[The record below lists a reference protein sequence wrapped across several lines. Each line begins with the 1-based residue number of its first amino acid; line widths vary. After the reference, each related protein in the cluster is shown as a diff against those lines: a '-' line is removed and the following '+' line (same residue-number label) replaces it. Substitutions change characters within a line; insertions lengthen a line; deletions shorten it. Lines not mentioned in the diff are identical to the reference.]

1 MTKSKRPEDMR
12 DDAFE
17 SESALDPIVADLE
30 KRLADAQTVANDWK
44 AKHDE
49 AHEKFARTLAEADNA
64 RKRGLREIETA
75 RLYAAERIAKELLQV
90 TDNLRRALDGV
101 PPERA
106 DDPLAVGVKM
116 VEDQLVSVLANHGV
130 KPMETLG
137 QPFDPNFHEAIATDE
152 RGDVPPNT
160 VVDELVRGW
169 KIHDRLLRAAMVRVS
184 KAPAAAKEG

>member
-1 MTKSKRPEDMR
+1 MTKSKRPEDTR

-17 SESALDPIVADLE
+17 SDSALDPIVADLE

-44 AKHDE
+44 HKHDE

-64 RKRGLREIETA
+64 RKRGLREIESA

-90 TDNLRRALDGV
+90 TDNLRRALEGV
-101 PPERA
+101 PPEQA
-106 DDPLAVGVKM
+106 DSGLAVGVKL

-137 QPFDPNFHEAIATDE
+137 QPFDPNFHEAIATEE
-152 RGDVPPNT
+152 RDDVAPNT
-160 VVDELVRGW
+160 VIDELVRGW

-184 KAPAAAKEG
+184 KARSGSKEG